1 MKDRNFENVAF
12 LSKELRPA
20 VGMPLLIF
28 YMSHQAYRKVRMLH
42 VVDVLVK
49 LGQLDILSTHFEVFS
64 SQQPTRFH
72 MLSCG
77 PFANLQDVTLVIVI
91 RST

>member
-1 MKDRNFENVAF
+1 
-12 LSKELRPA
+12 
-20 VGMPLLIF
+20 
-28 YMSHQAYRKVRMLH
+28 MLY

-72 MLSCG
+72 MLSRS